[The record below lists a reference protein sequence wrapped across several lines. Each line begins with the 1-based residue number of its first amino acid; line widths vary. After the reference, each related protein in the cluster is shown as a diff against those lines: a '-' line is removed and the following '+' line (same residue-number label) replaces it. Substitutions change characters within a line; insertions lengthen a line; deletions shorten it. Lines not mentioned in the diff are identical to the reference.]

1 MGLSTQKIISLCEQY
16 MVANYTRKPVALV
29 RGEDVYIWDADGKRY
44 LDLFPGWACDGIGH
58 CHPKV
63 VAAIREQAGRL
74 IHVANDYY
82 MEPQVILAK
91 KLSERSFGGKCFF
104 CNSGAEANEA
114 AIKLA
119 RLAHAA
125 EGRYKV
131 VTMRNS
137 FHGRTLTTVAATG
150 QEKYHKGL
158 GPLPPGFVYVDLND
172 ISQLEAAVDDE
183 TCAIMLEPIQGE
195 GGINIST
202 PEFMQAVRRLCDER
216 GMVMILDE
224 VQTGMGRTG
233 EWFGYQHYDVVPDVI
248 SLAKAL
254 AGGVAMG
261 AIVARPELAEFMVP
275 GTHASTFGGNPLACA
290 AAIATIDAIEEE
302 NLLENAR
309 TMGQYAREKL
319 DALARRLPVIEEVR
333 NVGLM
338 IGVELNRP
346 GADAAIECMKRGLLT
361 NCTHETVMRL
371 MPPMTVR
378 KEHLD
383 EGLDIL
389 AGVLEEMA

>member
-1 MGLSTQKIISLCEQY
+1 MGLTTQEIMALCGQY

-29 RGEDVYIWDADGKRY
+29 RGEDCYIWDADGKRY

-63 VAAIREQAGRL
+63 VAAIREQAGKL
-74 IHVANDYY
+74 IHVANDYF
-82 MEPQVILAK
+82 MEPQVVLAK
-91 KLSERSFGGKCFF
+91 KLAERSFGGKCFF

-119 RLAHAA
+119 RLAKIE
-125 EGRYKV
+125 EGKFKV

-137 FHGRTLTTVAATG
+137 FHGRTFATVTATG
-150 QEKYHKGL
+150 QDKYHKGL
-158 GPLPPGFVYVDLND
+158 GPLMPGFTYVDLND
-172 ISQLEAAVDDE
+172 VAQLEAAADDE
-183 TCAIMLEPIQGE
+183 TCAIMLEPVQGE

-202 PEFMQAVRRLCDER
+202 PEYMQAVRRLCDER
-216 GMVMILDE
+216 GMIMILDE

-261 AIVARPELAEFMVP
+261 AIVAKGPLSEFMAP

-290 AAIATIDAIEEE
+290 AATATVDAIEEE
-302 NLLENAR
+302 GLLANAR
-309 TMGQYAREKL
+309 TMGQYARERL
-319 DALARRLPVIEEVR
+319 DALAAELPAVKEVR

-338 IGVELNRP
+338 IGVELNVP
-346 GADAAIECMKRGLLT
+346 GADIALECMTRGLLA
-361 NCTHETVMRL
+361 NCTHDTVMRL
-371 MPPMTVR
+371 MPPMTVTQ
-378 KEHLD
+378 EHLD
-383 EGLDIL
+383 EGIGIL
-389 AGVLEEMA
+389 AGAIKDLT